1 MFLRL
6 RDRSGQIC
14 QSVPAIAPGYRHRYQ
29 LQAQSSDYKYR
40 YRLGNLLEW
49 RAMDVSHILDSLN
62 DQQRN
67 AVASPAPNLLVL
79 AGAGS
84 GKTRVLVHRVAW
96 LIQAE
101 QISPFGILAVTF
113 TNKAAREMRGRI
125 DELVGQ
131 SFGGMWVGTFHGLA
145 HRLLRSH
152 WQEAGLPEDFHILDS
167 DDQLRLIKRINRS
180 LNIDEERWPAK
191 QCQWYI
197 NSQKDEGL
205 RAANIEHYDDDYT
218 KVMLQVYAAYEEACN
233 RGGMIDFGEILLRA
247 HELWLKNPQILEHYQ
262 RRFQHILV
270 DEFQDTNAIQY
281 AWLRVLAGKNSQLM
295 VVGDDDQSIYG
306 WRGARIENIQ
316 QFSNDFPGT
325 ETIRLEQNYRST
337 STILKAANELIAHN
351 QGRLGKNLWTD
362 GAEGEPISLYEA
374 FNEQDEARFIV
385 DRLTDWANAGNHRA
399 DAAILYRSNAQSREL
414 EDALLRVG
422 MPYRIY
428 GGHRF
433 YERLEIK
440 NALAY
445 LRLLLNRDDDTAMER
460 VINVPTR
467 GIGGRT
473 IDLVRRL
480 AREESCSLW
489 QACIKAVNEKI
500 LTARAGNAV
509 LAFLNLIDE
518 FDEACSKL
526 DLQDKTEYIVQHSGL
541 IGHHE
546 KEGGEKARARL
557 ENLEELVSAAGNFS
571 SPDLDEDVEADSK
584 TMLAAFLDQASLDAG
599 DTQAD
604 ENDDAVQLMTLHSA
618 KGLEFDLV
626 FMAGMEEGLFP
637 HKMSMDNLAGLEE
650 ERRLCYVGITRA
662 RAKLYLSHAESR
674 RLHGDVNLCRPSRF
688 IREVP
693 KTLVEEIRLKTT
705 INRGGMMSSA
715 PRRKTVGADAEVPE
729 TGLSLGQ
736 RVAHGKFGEGVVLNY
751 EGQGAS
757 ARVQVNFD
765 AVGSK
770 WLVLSY
776 ANLEVLG

>member
-1 MFLRL
+1 
-6 RDRSGQIC
+6 
-14 QSVPAIAPGYRHRYQ
+14 
-29 LQAQSSDYKYR
+29 
-40 YRLGNLLEW
+40 
-49 RAMDVSHILDSLN
+49 MDVSHILDTLN
-62 DQQRN
+62 SPQRD

-84 GKTRVLVHRVAW
+84 GKTRVLVHRIAW

-101 QISPFGILAVTF
+101 QVSPFSILAVTF

-125 DELVGQ
+125 EELVGQ
-131 SFGGMWVGTFHGLA
+131 SYGGMWVGTFHGLA
-145 HRLLRSH
+145 HRLLRTH
-152 WQEAGLPEDFHILDS
+152 WQEAGLPEDFHILDA
-167 DDQLRLIKRINRS
+167 DDQLRLIKRLNRS
-180 LNIDEERWPAK
+180 LNIDEERWPAR
-191 QCQWYI
+191 QCQWFI

-205 RAANIEHYDDDYT
+205 RAANIEDYDDDYT
-218 KVMLQVYAAYEEACN
+218 RTMLKIYAAYEDACE

-247 HELWLKNPQILEHYQ
+247 HELWLKNPQILDHY
-262 RRFQHILV
+262 RKRFQHILV

-281 AWLRVLAGKNSQLM
+281 AWLRVLAGSDSKLM

-316 QFSNDFPGT
+316 QFSSDFRGT

-337 STILKAANELIAHN
+337 ATILKAANALIDHN

-362 GAEGEPISLYEA
+362 GSDGEPISLYEA

-385 DRLTDWANAGNHRA
+385 DRLADWANAGNRRT
-399 DAAILYRSNAQSREL
+399 DAAVLYRSNAQSREL

-445 LRLLLNRDDDTAMER
+445 LRLILNRDDDTAMER

-473 IDLVRRL
+473 IDDIRRL
-480 AREESCSLW
+480 AREENSSLW
-489 QACIKAVNEKI
+489 QACVKAVNEKLI
-500 LTARAGNAV
+500 SSRAGNAV
-509 LAFLNLIDE
+509 LAFLELIDK
-518 FDEACSKL
+518 FD
-526 DLQDKTEYIVQHSGL
+526 QDCQPLELKDKSDYIIQHSGL
-541 IGHHE
+541 IQHHE

-557 ENLEELVSAAGNFS
+557 ENLEELVNATGNFAAPEVDEEE
-571 SPDLDEDVEADSK
+571 PDLASRTV
-584 TMLAAFLDQASLDAG
+584 LAAFLDQASLDAG
-599 DTQAD
+599 DTQAS
-604 ENDDAVQLMTLHSA
+604 ESDDAVQLMTLHSA
-618 KGLEFDLV
+618 KGLEFELV
-626 FMAGMEEGLFP
+626 FMVGMEEGLFP
-637 HKMSMDNLAGLEE
+637 HKMSMDNLTGLEE

-662 RAKLYLSHAESR
+662 KAKLYLSHAESR

-688 IREVP
+688 IREIP
-693 KTLVEEIRLKTT
+693 NELVDEIRLKTT
-705 INRGGMMSSA
+705 INHGGMPLGNGRSRGTSQNI
-715 PRRKTVGADAEVPE
+715 DVPD